1 MCSAKQWKNASLLDS
16 GGFGRTCSPPGI
28 SGCILLAAVARFPSA
43 AMKKLFQISKDAAS
57 EFFADDAMSLAAAL
71 ALYTV
76 IALAPLVTVM
86 LTIAGWIFGDQASKG
101 FVEQAQGLIGNSGA
115 EAIRGII
122 DNANKPSKG
131 ALQAIV
137 GFIILLSSASA
148 VFAQLQSSLN
158 RIWNVVQKPGL
169 GILHMIKT
177 RLFSMGVVASLG
189 FLLMVSL
196 GVSTALAA
204 LGSYFQT
211 LAPQMEFLLHVIN
224 FVVAVGVTTVLFAAI
239 FKYLP
244 DVVIRWRDV
253 WIGALVTAI
262 LFNIGQLGLGLY
274 LGNSSTAAS
283 YGAAG
288 SLMVLILWLYYSMV
302 ILFYGAEWAQVR
314 AQTLGNRLKPAG
326 HANRLVVEARDA
338 NDPEA
343 ESKIAGKSAKERM
356 AGK

>member
-1 MCSAKQWKNASLLDS
+1 
-16 GGFGRTCSPPGI
+16 
-28 SGCILLAAVARFPSA
+28 
-43 AMKKLFQISKDAAS
+43 MKKFFQISKEAAS

-86 LTIAGWIFGDQASKG
+86 LTVAGMIFGDQASTA
-101 FVEQAQGLIGNSGA
+101 FVQQAEGLIGPSGA
-115 EAIRGII
+115 DAIRGIVE
-122 DNANKPSKG
+122 NANKPSTG
-131 ALQAIV
+131 ALQAIF
-137 GFIILLSSASA
+137 GFVVVLFSASV

-169 GILHMIKT
+169 GIMYMVKT
-177 RLFSMGVVASLG
+177 RLFSMAIVASLG

-204 LGSYFQT
+204 FGNYFQT
-211 LAPQMEFLLHVIN
+211 LAPSMEFLLHMLN

-253 WIGALVTAI
+253 WIGALVTAV
-262 LFNIGQLGLGLY
+262 LFNVGQIGLGIY
-274 LGNSSTAAS
+274 LGNSSTATA

-288 SLMVLILWLYYSMV
+288 SFMVLILCFT
-302 ILFYGAEWAQVR
+302 IR
-314 AQTLGNRLKPAG
+314 P
-326 HANRLVVEARDA
+326 
-338 NDPEA
+338 
-343 ESKIAGKSAKERM
+343 
-356 AGK
+356 

>member
-1 MCSAKQWKNASLLDS
+1 
-16 GGFGRTCSPPGI
+16 
-28 SGCILLAAVARFPSA
+28 
-43 AMKKLFQISKDAAS
+43 MKRLFQITKEAAS

-86 LTIAGWIFGDQASKG
+86 LTIAGMIFGDKASEG
-101 FVEQAQGLIGNSGA
+101 FIQQAQGLIGTAGA
-115 EAIRGII
+115 EAIRGIV
-122 DNANKPSKG
+122 DHAKKPSTG
-131 ALQAIV
+131 IIQGVIS
-137 GFIILLSSASA
+137 FIIVLVSASA
-148 VFAQLQSSLN
+148 VFAQLQTSLN

-189 FLLMVSL
+189 FLLLVSL

-211 LAPQMEFLLHVIN
+211 LAPGMEFLLHIVN
-224 FVVAVGVTTVLFAAI
+224 FVVAVGVTTLLFAAI
-239 FKYLP
+239 FKYMP
-244 DVVIRWRDV
+244 DVLIRWRDV

-262 LFNIGQLGLGLY
+262 LFNLGQLGLGLY
-274 LGNSSTAAS
+274 LGHSDTAAA

-288 SLMVLILWLYYSMV
+288 SFMVLILWLYYSTA

-314 AQTLGNRLKPAG
+314 ARLLGSDFQPAA
-326 HANRLVVEARDA
+326 HANRLIVEAKDA
-338 NDPEA
+338 NDPKA
-343 ESKIAGKSAKERM
+343 KAKIANEPKSERM
-356 AGK
+356 SGYTREKDSPSRS

>member
-1 MCSAKQWKNASLLDS
+1 
-16 GGFGRTCSPPGI
+16 
-28 SGCILLAAVARFPSA
+28 
-43 AMKKLFQISKDAAS
+43 MKKFFQITKEAAS
-57 EFFADDAMSLAAAL
+57 DFFADDAMSLAAAL

-86 LTIAGWIFGDQASKG
+86 LTVAGLIFGDQAAVG
-101 FVEQAQGLIGNSGA
+101 FVQQAEGLIGKSGA
-115 EAIRGII
+115 EAIRGIVE
-122 DNANKPSKG
+122 NANKPSTG
-131 ALQAIV
+131 ALQAII
-137 GFIILLSSASA
+137 GFIIVLISASA

-169 GILHMIKT
+169 GILYMVKT
-177 RLFSMGVVASLG
+177 RLFSMAVVASLG

-196 GVSTALAA
+196 GVSTVLAA

-211 LAPQMEFLLHVIN
+211 LAPQMEFLLHIVN

-262 LFNIGQLGLGLY
+262 LFNLGQIGLGVY
-274 LGNSSTAAS
+274 LGNSSTASA

-288 SLMVLILWLYYSMV
+288 SFMVLILWLYYSTV
-302 ILFYGAEWAQVR
+302 ILFFGAEWAQVR
-314 AQTLGNRLKPAG
+314 AKTLGNRFEPAE

-338 NDPEA
+338 NDREA
-343 ESKIAGKSAKERM
+343 ESKIADKGAKERM
-356 AGK
+356 SGY